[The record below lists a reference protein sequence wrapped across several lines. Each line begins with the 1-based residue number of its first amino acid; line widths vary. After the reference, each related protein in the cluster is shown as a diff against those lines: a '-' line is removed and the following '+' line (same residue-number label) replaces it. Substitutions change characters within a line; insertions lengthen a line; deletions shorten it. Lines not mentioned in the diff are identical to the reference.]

1 VSALLGLAGAAAES
15 KKQEAEKKELPNTI
29 TIADVE
35 EVAVGKEAVKHVEGA
50 KACLHSVVKPLL
62 SPLCLLALRLIA
74 GPTTGGERRSVLLPR
89 VSRAR
94 DPSRGALFR

>member
-1 VSALLGLAGAAAES
+1 MRCDSSLSLLSEGNVSALLGLAGAAAES

-50 KACLHSVVKPLL
+50 KAYLHSVVNSLL
-62 SPLCLLALRLIA
+62 SSLCLLALRLIA
-74 GPTTGGERRSVLLPR
+74 GTDNRW
-89 VSRAR
+89 
-94 DPSRGALFR
+94 